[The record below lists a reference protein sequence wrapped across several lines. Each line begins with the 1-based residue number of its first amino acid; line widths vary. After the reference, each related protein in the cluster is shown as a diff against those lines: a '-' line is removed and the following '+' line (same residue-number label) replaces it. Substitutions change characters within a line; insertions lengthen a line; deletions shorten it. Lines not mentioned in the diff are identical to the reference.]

1 MMKFGKKKLIFYAA
15 ALLVTVMLLAI
26 VGCSAGNKA
35 AMDLAV
41 PSGAPAPSA
50 PTAGQG
56 RDMAEVRA
64 DEMGSTAE
72 SPAEPGEGSPAA
84 DSVAK
89 RYIIRNAQLTL
100 EIEDIEDAAREIQF
114 MVNQYGGY
122 VASLEFY
129 DLTQERRAGHIS
141 MRVPEHKYDDTLQ
154 RLDELGK
161 TKNKREYTDDVT
173 LHYIDLEA
181 RIKNLEAQEIR
192 LRELLERADTIED
205 ILKIESELGRI
216 RGNLEAMIAEFTHL
230 KDRVNY
236 SSVNIYLEEKD
247 PRTQTVV
254 DGFGNFGER
263 IGDLLAVNTNRFLN
277 GASNFLLVSIG
288 SLPILIPLALAFYL
302 LIKAVSAIRARKRRI
317 RDQKVLHSTNTHLAG
332 GPSQD

>member
-1 MMKFGKKKLIFYAA
+1 MMRFGKRKLIFYAA
-15 ALLVTVMLLAI
+15 LLLVTAMLLGV
-26 VGCSAGNKA
+26 VGCSTANKS
-35 AMDLAV
+35 AMDTMT
-41 PSGAPAPSA
+41 APAA
-50 PTAGQG
+50 ADQARYG
-56 RDMAEVRA
+56 MEAEKGY
-64 DEMGSTAE
+64 GSSE
-72 SPAEPGEGSPAA
+72 SPAEARGEDGALPSSGA
-84 DSVAK
+84 VAK

-100 EIEDIEDAAREIQF
+100 VIEDIEDAAREIQS

-141 MRVPEHKYDDTLQ
+141 MRVPEGKYDDALQ

-216 RGNLEAMIAEFTHL
+216 RGNLESMIAEFTHL

-236 SSVNIYLEEKD
+236 SSVNIRLEEKD
-247 PRTQTVV
+247 PRTHTVV
-254 DGFGNFGER
+254 DGFGSFGER
-263 IGDLLAVNTNRFLN
+263 IGDLLALNTNRFLK
-277 GASNFLLVSIG
+277 GFSNFLIVSIG
-288 SLPILIPLALAFYL
+288 SLPIILPLVLAFFL
-302 LIKAVSAIRARKRRI
+302 FLKLVAWIRARKRRI
-317 RDQKVLHSTNTHLAG
+317 REQRDLYSTNTHITG
-332 GPSQD
+332 GPNQD